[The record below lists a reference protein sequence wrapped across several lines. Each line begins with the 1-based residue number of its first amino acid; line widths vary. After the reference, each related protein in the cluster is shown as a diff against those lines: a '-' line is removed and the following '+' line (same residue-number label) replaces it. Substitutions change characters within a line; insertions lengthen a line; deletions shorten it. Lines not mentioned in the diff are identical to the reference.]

1 MATKN
6 FLWAVA
12 ATALMLPCATQAATD
27 FANTIL
33 APIDLPR
40 GVLSID
46 GDSFQ
51 SVASAGRYFA
61 SLNDAAKPGSATE
74 TYAMLAAGL
83 GLMGFIVRRRNKV
96 LNATD

>member
-1 MATKN
+1 MATRN
-6 FLWAVA
+6 FLWAIA
-12 ATALMLPCATQAATD
+12 ATALMLPCRAQAATD
-27 FANTIL
+27 FGNTFL

-46 GDSFQ
+46 ADSFQ
-51 SVASAGRYFA
+51 SVASAGGYFA
-61 SLNDAAKPGSATE
+61 LDDAAKPRSDPE

-83 GLMGFIVRRRNKV
+83 GLIGFIVRRRNKV